1 MWLTKKEFTPPP
13 TISEDTNWVSA
24 TATASKKEQQQA

>member
-13 TISEDTNWVSA
+13 TISQDTNWVSA
-24 TATASKKEQQQA
+24 TATKKDQAQAS